1 MGARGHQRAVLLAL
15 RLAFGAV
22 HHDDRIAMRAFRDCP
37 PLGRGGEACPAA
49 PDDVRALDGIDQL
62 SSNPRQRSRRVER
75 LEERGHCGSLRST
88 AALNV
93 VRAAA
98 SGSPAG
104 EVSLQKT
111 AMPTAATHAPVM
123 ASIQADQVSVPVP
136 SPWMTPTGQ
145 AA

>member
-1 MGARGHQRAVLLAL
+1 PAFAAVAPVARVAPRAS
-15 RLAFGAV
+15 RGG
-22 HHDDRIAMRAFRDCP
+22 P
-37 PLGRGGEACPAA
+37 PLGGGGEACPAA
-49 PDDVRALDGIDQL
+49 PDEVRSLDGIDQL
-62 SSNPRQRSRRVER
+62 TSNPRQRSRRVDR

-111 AMPTAATHAPVM
+111 AIPTAPMHAPVM
-123 ASIQADQVSVPVP
+123 ASIQADQLSVPVP
-136 SPWMTPTGQ
+136 RPWMTPTGH